1 VKPASH
7 KALRVSLPEVNRSLL
22 ALFSTYSHHFVRRHF
37 HSVRILQDSLPPA
50 TISGPLV
57 IYLNHASWWD
67 PLICLLLARRF
78 FRERTSY
85 APIDAEMLGRYG
97 FFKHLGFYGVDA
109 SPRIGA
115 RSFVAISSALLASDR
130 NAIWLTPQG
139 RFVDVRERPLEVRP
153 GIGFLA
159 ARLPQVYFLPLA
171 LEYVFWTEPQPEAL
185 LCFGEAVSP
194 QTLVAREPAAWAD
207 HFSKL
212 LEQLQDKLADCS
224 LQRQP
229 KDWMTL
235 EKGTEGINLAFDG
248 WRWLRAKLQRRQ
260 FSRGHGD
267 SR

>member
-1 VKPASH
+1 VKPASP
-7 KALRVSLPEVNRSLL
+7 KTLRGSVPEVNPSLL

-50 TISGPLV
+50 DIPGPLV

-97 FFKHLGFYGVDA
+97 FFKHLGFYGIDA
-109 SPRIGA
+109 RPGIGA
-115 RSFVAISSALLASDR
+115 RSFVAISSALLAYDR

-139 RFVDVRERPLEVRP
+139 RFADVRERPLGARP

-159 ARLPQVYFLPLA
+159 ASLPQVYFLPVA

-194 QTLVAREPAAWAD
+194 QSLMARAPAAWAD
-207 HFSKL
+207 YLSKL
-212 LEQLQDKLADCS
+212 LEQVQEKLADRS
-224 LQRQP
+224 RQRQP

-235 EKGTEGINLAFDG
+235 EKGMEGINPAYDA
-248 WRWLRAKLQRRQ
+248 WRWLRAKLHRRQ
-260 FSRGHGD
+260 FVRGHH
-267 SR
+267 SPS

>member
-1 VKPASH
+1 VKPASR
-7 KALRVSLPEVNRSLL
+7 KALRLSVPQVNHGLL
-22 ALFSTYSHHFVRRHF
+22 ALFSTYSHRFVRRHF
-37 HSVRILQDSLPPA
+37 HSVRVLQDSLPPA
-50 TISGPLV
+50 GIPGPLV

-85 APIDAEMLGRYG
+85 APIDAGMLDRYG
-97 FFKHLGFYGVDA
+97 FFKHLGFYGIDP

-115 RSFVAISSALLASDR
+115 RSFVAISSGLLASGL

-139 RFVDVRERPLEVRP
+139 RFVDVRERPLGVRP

-159 ARLPQVYFLPLA
+159 ASLPQVYFLPLA

-194 QTLVAREPAAWAD
+194 QRLAPRAPAAWVD
-207 HFSKL
+207 YFSGL
-212 LEQLQDKLADCS
+212 LEQMQAKLADRS
-224 LQRQP
+224 VQRQP

-235 EKGTEGINLAFDG
+235 EKGVDGINPAYDT
-248 WRWLRAKLQRRQ
+248 WRWLRAKLHRRQ
-260 FSRGHGD
+260 FVRGHGNPN
-267 SR
+267 